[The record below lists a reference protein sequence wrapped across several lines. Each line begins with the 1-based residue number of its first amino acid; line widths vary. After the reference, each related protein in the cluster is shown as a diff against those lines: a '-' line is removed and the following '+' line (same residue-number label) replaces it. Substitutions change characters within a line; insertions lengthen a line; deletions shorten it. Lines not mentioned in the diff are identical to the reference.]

1 MKTNNNK
8 LVIALDGVSASGKG
22 SVSKLIAKEY
32 NLVHLET
39 GLLYRAI
46 GYFYLKNNLNKD
58 SIQELTEIANN
69 LNLDTI
75 NNLDLQNEK
84 VAEGASIVAKIPEV
98 RKALLLK
105 QQDFANFVPD
115 NKKGAILD
123 GRDIG
128 TIICPNANIKFFLT
142 ASLEVRAKRRFDQ
155 TNYNKKSILAIE
167 EVTQAIKSRDI
178 SDSYLNNLAM
188 NNKGYIVIDNSNLSL
203 NQTFDLFVKHI
214 NELDFI

>member
-8 LVIALDGVSASGKG
+8 LVIAVDGVSASGKG

-84 VAEGASIVAKIPEV
+84 AAEGASIVAKIPEV

-155 TNYNKKSILAIE
+155 TNYNKQNILTIE